1 MMSTATTWTTEFDTA
16 GQVVF
21 PQRRNRLL
29 VRLAIGVVLLGNS
42 IWSNIEHIRDDDMS
56 GALGVLRVTALAAF
70 VYIVGLTLWQ
80 LITRRPVVTV
90 DAAGIKAGLTKR
102 SLGWHQ
108 ISRIDDPAG
117 MSPFT
122 TVQLHTTDRL
132 SRALHISKDNVLE
145 LTELS
150 PWLRTLQA
158 RHLTHDT

>member
-1 MMSTATTWTTEFDTA
+1 MSTATTWTAEFDTA
-16 GQVVF
+16 GQVIF

-29 VRLAIGVVLLGNS
+29 VRLGVGVVLLVNS

-90 DAAGIKAGLTKR
+90 DATGIKVGRTKR
-102 SLGWHQ
+102 GGLDWHQ
-108 ISRIDDPAG
+108 ISRIDDPTG

-122 TVQLHTTDRL
+122 TVQLHPTDRL